1 MTRAYRE
8 PIVIRWSLTG
18 SQLHLRRTE
27 RRMLY
32 RRHIRGT
39 PPCLT
44 PDVVSN
50 LSDSFFPIRICFRYS
65 PTIVRQ
71 NLKVRQFAVQIL
83 TAETIKIWKFHT
95 SQLLVCNQYA
105 SRWTL
110 INILGLSSWPPP
122 QCSLDI
128 SHIGIVCCVHFRPQI
143 LCSCIVLFVKVYM
156 LETAACVYLS
166 YVAYNTVQKTNKCG
180 FQCYCRNWNTR
191 YYNLQ
196 AIFRR
201 CWYRWSKSHRIR
213 FVQIRIMLFCN
224 CYCFVRNVKGPRF

>member
-1 MTRAYRE
+1 MKILGGWFQE
-8 PIVIRWSLTG
+8 PRFCNLVLGHDTCIP
-18 SQLHLRRTE
+18 RT
-27 RRMLY
+27 
-32 RRHIRGT
+32 
-39 PPCLT
+39 
-44 PDVVSN
+44 D
-50 LSDSFFPIRICFRYS
+50 SDSLKLDRQSAASEADWTKNAVSSAYTRHTALSYPRCRFKSVGQFHPIRICVRYW

-143 LCSCIVLFVKVYM
+143 LCSCIVLFVKV
-156 LETAACVYLS
+156 LC
-166 YVAYNTVQKTNKCG
+166 
-180 FQCYCRNWNTR
+180 
-191 YYNLQ
+191 
-196 AIFRR
+196 
-201 CWYRWSKSHRIR
+201 
-213 FVQIRIMLFCN
+213 
-224 CYCFVRNVKGPRF
+224 